1 MPTRSTVR
9 RALSAAVPLLF
20 CACATA
26 APIRV
31 PVMHP
36 GEIDMTPYRSVA
48 VGELRGKADRVLT
61 EGLEEALVATNHFQV
76 IGPSRTASALGEL
89 QLSVADLSDP
99 ARAAKLGKALGAYA
113 LIYGDADESYREEFS
128 EDRLK
133 EKDGAPTIIQKL
145 FGELTVRAT
154 FRIVDG
160 STGRLVVTRTYE
172 ERRSDTSRATG
183 RRPQP
188 IDQQQLARSARADL
202 VERFLRAVVPYHEF
216 VTADFRKDGDLPQ
229 LESGIGFAARR
240 VEEGAG
246 LVPRRRRPGGEE
258 SGSGSQEAR
267 EGVLG
272 SRALLRVRGRIRT
285 GHADGAQ
292 GLRPLAGQG
301 DAAGAGRHRSSARGI
316 AQSRGRGSRA
326 GGSEWEVGP
335 PSRSWW

>member
-99 ARAAKLGKALGAYA
+99 ARAAKLGKALGASA

-160 STGRLVVTRTYE
+160 STGRLVVTRTY
-172 ERRSDTSRATG
+172 G
-183 RRPQP
+183 PQP
-188 IDQQQLARSARADL
+188 IDKQQLARSARAAV
-202 VERFLRAVVPYHEF
+202 VERFLRAVVPYQEF

-229 LESGIGFAARR
+229 LESGIGFAERGEWKKAQDSFRAAAAQVEKNPDPDRKKLAKAYWDLGLSYEYAGEYEQATQTVRKAYDLSQDKAMLQELDAIARLR
-240 VEEGAG
+240 
-246 LVPRRRRPGGEE
+246 EE
-258 SGSGSQEAR
+258 SP
-267 EGVLG
+267 
-272 SRALLRVRGRIRT
+272 RA
-285 GHADGAQ
+285 A
-292 GLRPLAGQG
+292 
-301 DAAGAGRHRSSARGI
+301 AAGAAP
-316 AQSRGRGSRA
+316 
-326 GGSEWEVGP
+326 EVASGK
-335 PSRSWW
+335 